1 MINAF
6 KVKKIK
12 SHVLK
17 NWVKISEKKKNRRG
31 CVLKLERY
39 CFRLLPLFKE
49 RLLKTNIFVTYRISN
64 L

>member
-17 NWVKISEKKKNRRG
+17 NWVKISEKKNRRG